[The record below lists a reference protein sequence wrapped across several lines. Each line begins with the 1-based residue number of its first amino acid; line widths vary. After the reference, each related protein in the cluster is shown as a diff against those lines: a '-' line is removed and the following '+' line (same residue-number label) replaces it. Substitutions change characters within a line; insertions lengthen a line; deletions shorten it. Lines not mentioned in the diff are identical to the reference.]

1 VLQASATAAQ
11 ETGPD
16 AAYWR
21 FYDAVAR
28 AQLTSWLAGQCRLLI
43 DISGPAS
50 PAATLATSAGHRV
63 LRVRDPRDAKPPV
76 ATAGTPPGP
85 DPSPDARADV
95 GPDRVR
101 PAPGVRPDRVQ
112 PPPDRVRPAPDV
124 RPDRVRPA
132 PDVRP
137 DRVRPA
143 PDVGGLRTVAA
154 DASGL
159 QFLADSC
166 ADGLIAEDRT
176 LSRRLAAEALV
187 AEICRV
193 LRPGGRVIAS
203 VDSLTRGMSVL
214 AEQNHWPHLID
225 LPHADVVLV
234 PWPDGIITRCYGTEQ
249 LRELF
254 ASGGFEVHWIRPR
267 TVLSAS
273 TVGYLLA
280 RDPGSFPRLVE
291 AELQTSADDSV
302 GGQLLISAAKRVP

>member
-1 VLQASATAAQ
+1 VLQASSTAAQ
-11 ETGPD
+11 GTGPD

-21 FYDAVAR
+21 FHDAVAR
-28 AQLTSWLAGQCRLLI
+28 AQLSSWLAGQRRLLI

-50 PAATLATSAGHRV
+50 VAAALATSAGHKV
-63 LRVRDPRDAKPPV
+63 LRVTDPRDAKTTDPEDAKAAA
-76 ATAGTPPGP
+76 ATAAARPGGE
-85 DPSPDARADV
+85 A
-95 GPDRVR
+95 G
-101 PAPGVRPDRVQ
+101 Q
-112 PPPDRVRPAPDV
+112 
-124 RPDRVRPA
+124 
-132 PDVRP
+132 
-137 DRVRPA
+137 
-143 PDVGGLRTVAA
+143 LRTVAA

-159 QFLADSC
+159 QFLADGC

-187 AEICRV
+187 SEICRV
-193 LRPGGRVIAS
+193 LRPGGRVLAS

-254 ASGGFEVHWIRPR
+254 TSAGFAVSWIRPR

-273 TVGYLLA
+273 TVSYLLA
-280 RDPGSFPRLVE
+280 RDPASFPRIVE
-291 AELQTSADDSV
+291 AELRTSADDSV
-302 GGQLLISAAKRVP
+302 GGQLVISATKRRPG

>member
-1 VLQASATAAQ
+1 VLQASSTAAQ
-11 ETGPD
+11 GTGPD

-21 FYDAVAR
+21 FHDAVAR
-28 AQLTSWLAGQCRLLI
+28 AQISSWLGARHRLLI

-50 PAATLATSAGHRV
+50 PAAALATSAGHKV
-63 LRVRDPRDAKPPV
+63 LRVADPRDAKTAGPRD
-76 ATAGTPPGP
+76 ATAMDSKDPKA
-85 DPSPDARADV
+85 PSPAVA
-95 GPDRVR
+95 PR
-101 PAPGVRPDRVQ
+101 PGAEAGQ
-112 PPPDRVRPAPDV
+112 L
-124 RPDRVRPA
+124 
-132 PDVRP
+132 
-137 DRVRPA
+137 
-143 PDVGGLRTVAA
+143 GTVAA

-187 AEICRV
+187 SEIGRV
-193 LRPGGRVIAS
+193 LRPGGRVLAS

-254 ASGGFEVHWIRPR
+254 TSAGFAVNWIRPR

-273 TVGYLLA
+273 TVSYLLA

-291 AELQTSADDSV
+291 AELRTSADDSV
-302 GGQLLISAAKRVP
+302 GGQLVISATKRRAEYRGD

>member
-50 PAATLATSAGHRV
+50 PAATLATSAGHKV

-85 DPSPDARADV
+85 DPGPDARAD
-95 GPDRVR
+95 
-101 PAPGVRPDRVQ
+101 A
-112 PPPDRVRPAPDV
+112 
-124 RPDRVRPA
+124 
-132 PDVRP
+132 RP

-254 ASGGFEVHWIRPR
+254 TSAGFQVNWVRPR

-273 TVGYLLA
+273 TVSYLLA

-291 AELQTSADDSV
+291 AELRTSADDSL
-302 GGQLLISAAKRVP
+302 GGQLVISATKKSAE

>member
-1 VLQASATAAQ
+1 
-11 ETGPD
+11 
-16 AAYWR
+16 
-21 FYDAVAR
+21 
-28 AQLTSWLAGQCRLLI
+28 
-43 DISGPAS
+43 
-50 PAATLATSAGHRV
+50 V

-76 ATAGTPPGP
+76 ATAGSPPGP

-112 PPPDRVRPAPDV
+112 PP
-124 RPDRVRPA
+124 PDRVRPA

-254 ASGGFEVHWIRPR
+254 TSAGFQVNWIRPR

-273 TVGYLLA
+273 TVSYLLA

-291 AELQTSADDSV
+291 AELRTSADDSL
-302 GGQLLISAAKRVP
+302 GGQLVISATKKSAE

>member
-1 VLQASATAAQ
+1 MQASATAKP

-21 FYDAVAR
+21 FHDAVAR
-28 AQLTSWLAGQCRLLI
+28 AQIASWLAGQRRLLI

-50 PAATLATSAGHRV
+50 PAAPLATSAGHNV
-63 LRVRDPRDAKPPV
+63 LRVRDPRDTDPDTPA
-76 ATAGTPPGP
+76 AGAGPRPG
-85 DPSPDARADV
+85 ADD
-95 GPDRVR
+95 GQLRV
-101 PAPGVRPDRVQ
+101 
-112 PPPDRVRPAPDV
+112 
-124 RPDRVRPA
+124 
-132 PDVRP
+132 
-137 DRVRPA
+137 
-143 PDVGGLRTVAA
+143 VAA

-159 QFLADSC
+159 QFLADRC

-187 AEICRV
+187 TEICRV
-193 LRPGGRVIAS
+193 LRPGGRVLAS

-214 AEQNHWPHLID
+214 AEQHHWPHLID

-234 PWPDGIITRCYGTEQ
+234 PWPDGLITRCYGTEQ

-254 ASGGFEVHWIRPR
+254 TSAGFQVNWIRPR

-291 AELQTSADDSV
+291 AELRTSADDSV
-302 GGQLLISAAKRVP
+302 GGQLVISATKKSRG